1 MKKINTIIIAA
12 LLLCFAVLNML
23 KMGSATYSEREQ
35 RELAAFP
42 EFSFASLTDGSYFSE
57 IEAFVSDHFY
67 NRDALIDMNGA
78 IGTAIS
84 DNPVKNAAQTKDG
97 VNTSVVK
104 FDLTSNPVVRSG
116 DRLFFV
122 FEGREDSIKNYT
134 SAVNKI
140 SEKFGAETNV
150 SVMLVPTVWEF
161 FDGAAKKFGV
171 EPQGKMIRL
180 AQSELNKNLKF
191 IDVSDNLEK
200 HKSEYIYFKSDHHWT
215 ALGAYYGYEKYAE
228 EAGIEKVKCD
238 IYPSSIFHGSFIN
251 YINDPSILEISDVL
265 YLYNIKSPNWCHG
278 SLSHAEDAVQMGSM
292 YCYDKL
298 GYTRIFGGDTGYIRV
313 ETTHTTGRRLMVI
326 KDSYANA
333 LVPYLTEYYDRIIMV
348 DPRYIEDDVGKLS
361 EEEGITDVLFV
372 NNTETI
378 SDDAFIAKLQEMA
391 VR

>member
-1 MKKINTIIIAA
+1 MKKINTIAIAA

-23 KMGSATYSEREQ
+23 KMGSATYSEREK
-35 RELAAFP
+35 RELAPFP
-42 EFSFASLTDGSYFSE
+42 EFSFKALTDGSYFAG

-78 IGTAIS
+78 IDTVIS
-84 DNPVKNAAQTKDG
+84 DNPVKKAAQKENG
-97 VNTSVVK
+97 VSTSVVK
-104 FDLTSNPVVRSG
+104 FDLVSNPVVRSG

-122 FEGREDSIKNYT
+122 FESDEDKIKKYASSVNSISGKF
-134 SAVNKI
+134 SEDVNI
-140 SEKFGAETNV
+140 

-161 FDGAAKKFGV
+161 FDGSAKKFGV
-171 EPQGKMIRL
+171 KPQSEMINL
-180 AQSELNKNLKF
+180 ARSELNENLKF
-191 IDVSDNLEK
+191 IDVSENLRK

-215 ALGAYYGYEKYAE
+215 VLGAYYGYEKYAE
-228 EAGIEKVKCD
+228 ENGIEPVKCD

-265 YLYNIKSPNWCHG
+265 YLYNIKTPNWCHG
-278 SLSHAEDAVQMGSM
+278 SLSHAKDAEQMGSM
-292 YCYDKL
+292 YFHDKL

-313 ETTHTTGRRLMVI
+313 ETVNKSGRRLMVI

-348 DPRYIEDDVGKLS
+348 DPRYIEDDVGELAK
-361 EEEGITDVLFV
+361 EEGITDVLFV

-378 SDDAFIAKLQEMA
+378 SDDAFISKLNEMA
-391 VR
+391 DK

>member
-1 MKKINTIIIAA
+1 MKKINTIVIAA

-35 RELAAFP
+35 RTLAAFP
-42 EFSFASLTDGSYFSE
+42 EFSFEALKNGTYFSG

-67 NRDALIDMNGA
+67 SRDALIDMNGA

-84 DNPVKNAAQTKDG
+84 NNPVKTAAQEKDG
-97 VNTSVVK
+97 VTTSVVK

-122 FEGREDSIKNYT
+122 FEGNEKSIENYT
-134 SAVNKI
+134 AAVNKI
-140 SEKFGAETNV
+140 SGKFGEGTDI

-161 FDGAAKKFGV
+161 FDGAAEKFGV
-171 EPQGKMIRL
+171 EPQGKMINLAKDRL
-180 AQSELNKNLKF
+180 SENLNF

-228 EAGIEKVKCD
+228 AAGIDKVKCD

-278 SLSHAEDAVQMGSM
+278 SLSHAAQAVQMGSM
-292 YCYDKL
+292 YNYEKL

-333 LVPYLTEYYDRIIMV
+333 LVPYLTEYFDRIIML
-348 DPRYIEDDVGKLS
+348 DPRYIEDDAG
-361 EEEGITDVLFV
+361 EIAADEGITDVLFV

-391 VR
+391 DR